1 MMIVL
6 PKVAVTSCGL
16 LKTLYIVVMITRSQT
31 RAITVASKYYGDN
44 IEERYFPGGIKIYT
58 QENRIA
64 CCLSSSSIYNYIYNQ
79 ENEGQKIYLAPNS
92 FNPLQDCTDGL
103 AVACDVKKLQTIFTL
118 ERGECLYIDKV
129 YEIKRAKV

>member
-1 MMIVL
+1 
-6 PKVAVTSCGL
+6 
-16 LKTLYIVVMITRSQT
+16 MITRSQT

-58 QENRIA
+58 QENNIA

-79 ENEGQKIYLAPNS
+79 ENEGQKIYLVPDS
-92 FNPLQDCTDGL
+92 FNPLKNCTDGL
-103 AVACDVKKLQTIFTL
+103 AVACDVKKPQTIFTL

-129 YEIKRAKV
+129 YKTCESIKSDIKILKSDIKIKILLF

>member
-6 PKVAVTSCGL
+6 PKVTVTSCGL

-31 RAITVASKYYGDN
+31 RAITVASKYYGN
-44 IEERYFPGGIKIYT
+44 NVEERYFPGGIKIYT
-58 QENRIA
+58 QENRDV

-92 FNPLQDCTDGL
+92 FNPLQTCTDGL

-129 YEIKRAKV
+129 YAIKQTIV